1 MIILKGK
8 AAILGLLLLAAL
20 ASFCLKEKE
29 EKTTHDAPSLQESK
43 DLFFNLQ
50 TDKARYNPGD
60 SVQFSIKAE
69 AGSTVEVTYYHLG
82 RPLDTVAAELKA
94 PGTHRWSWNPPEKN
108 YKGYLAVV
116 SVENGGS
123 IQTETIAVDVSSSWS
138 RFPRYGFLSDF
149 ADSSPETAAAI
160 ISDLNRYHLNGLQFY
175 DWHFEHQEP
184 LKMEDKLPAGHWED
198 VANRRISL
206 QKVQQYIGEAKQRNI
221 KTMAYNLLYGSFEDN
236 GLPREWQLF
245 KDQSSPEPDIHP
257 LPGGWKS
264 NLLIMNPT
272 NPWWQD
278 HLIEQQKMVY
288 QYLGF
293 DGWHID
299 QLGDRGEVFNELGD
313 SIHLAESFQ
322 PFLEKIKQKLP
333 EKEIVMNA
341 VNQYGQPAISRAG
354 AAFLYTEVW
363 DPYKHYGDLKKILDE
378 NRNLTNNGQASVLA
392 AYMNYRHS
400 DEQGMFNEAGVLLTD
415 AVIFSNGGAHLELG
429 EHMLSKEY
437 FPHNQLQVSEGLQ
450 QEMASYYDFLTAYE
464 NILRDHTRDSEAA
477 IISHEGLPLAMGDPE
492 QQKIWVL
499 PKESGNRKILHFINF
514 LDAVHMEWRDTN
526 ADQAKPKERRDLT
539 FSLEEDRKVKNL
551 WFASPDIKGGRPEE
565 LPFRQENGNVIFS
578 MPSLTYWDM
587 VVAEY

>member
-1 MIILKGK
+1 MKGR

-20 ASFCLKEKE
+20 ASLYPLKEKE
-29 EKTTHDAPSLQESK
+29 EKTAPNAPSLQESK
-43 DLFFNLQ
+43 DLLFNLQ

-60 SVQFSIKAE
+60 SVQFSIEAE
-69 AGSTVEVTYYHLG
+69 AEGTVKVTYYHLG
-82 RPLDTVAAELKA
+82 RQLDTEAAELKA
-94 PGTHRWSWNPPEKN
+94 PGTHKWSWNPPEKDF
-108 YKGYLAVV
+108 KGYLAVV
-116 SVENGGS
+116 SVENGS
-123 IQTETIAVDVSSSWS
+123 SKQTETIAVDVSSSWS

-149 ADSSPETAAAI
+149 ADSSSETAANI
-160 ISDLNRYHLNGLQFY
+160 ISALNRYHLNGLQFY
-175 DWHFEHQEP
+175 DWHYEHQEP
-184 LKMEDKLPAGHWED
+184 LKMEDNLPAGHWVD

-221 KTMAYNLLYGSFEDN
+221 KAMAYNLLYGSFEQN

-245 KDQSSPEPDIHP
+245 KDQSRSEPDIHP

-264 NLLIMNPT
+264 NLLIMNPA

-278 HLIEQQKMVY
+278 HLIKQQKMVY
-288 QYLGF
+288 EYLGF

-299 QLGDRGEVFNELGD
+299 QLGDRGEVFNEHGD
-313 SIHLAESFQ
+313 SIQLAESFQ

-333 EKEIVMNA
+333 DKEIVMNA
-341 VNQYGQPAISRAG
+341 VNQFGQPAISGAG

-378 NRNLTNNGQASVLA
+378 NRDLSNNGQASVLA
-392 AYMNYRHS
+392 AYMNYHHS
-400 DEQGMFNEAGVLLTD
+400 DERGMFNEAGVLLTD

-437 FPHNQLQVSEGLQ
+437 FPHNQLQMSEGLQ
-450 QEMASYYDFLTAYE
+450 QKMASYYDFLTAYE
-464 NILRDHTRDSEAA
+464 NVLRDHTRDSEAA
-477 IISHEGLPLAMGDPE
+477 ITSHEGLPLATGEPE

-539 FSLEEDRKVKNL
+539 FSLEANRKVEKL
-551 WFASPDIKGGRPEE
+551 WLASPDIKSGRPEE

-578 MPSLTYWDM
+578 LPSLTYWDM